1 MVEYRPATPEDSA
14 TMAELIRIAAG
25 GVVDFL
31 FHDLIQGVT
40 PVQIL
45 ANGLKRDNPTHSF
58 RNAVMAVSDQEVI
71 GVALSYPSE
80 YHGVSEALKNFV
92 PPDRL
97 DHLAAFYEARVE
109 KSLYLDSLAV
119 FDRFRGQGVGGRL
132 ISLTKE
138 KALAAGYDKVSLIA
152 LADNAPALSVYRQ
165 HGFEVVADIP
175 IEPHEFIP
183 HQGGSLL
190 LAAPAG
196 QGESS

>member
-1 MVEYRPATPEDSA
+1 MIDYRAATREDSGV
-14 TMAELIRIAAG
+14 MADLIRIAAG

-45 ANGLKRDNPTHSF
+45 ANGLKNDRFPHTYK
-58 RNAVMAVSDQEVI
+58 NAVVAVSESAVI

-80 YHGVSEALKNFV
+80 HHGVTEALRAFV
-92 PPDRL
+92 PRDRL

-109 KSLYLDSLAV
+109 NSLYLDSLAV
-119 FDRFRGQGVGGRL
+119 FEEFRGQGVGSRL

-138 KALAAGYDKVSLIA
+138 KTLAAGFDTVSLIA
-152 LADNAPALSVYRQ
+152 LADNAPALSVYQR
-165 HGFEVVADIP
+165 HGFEVVAEIP
-175 IEPHEFIP
+175 VAPHELIP

-190 LAAPAG
+190 LEAAAG
-196 QGESS
+196 NGD